1 MKRFI
6 LFGLVFALA
15 VYLDSLGFYDSQPHV
30 NFAFW
35 NFLGGLASG
44 LFGLGSSL
52 VNSSSQ
58 SQTNAYNLQAQ
69 RETNEANQRINEA
82 NLAYNRESRDMAYQY
97 QTDLYNKI
105 YRDTS
110 PVVQRQQFEQ
120 AGINPYFALGNITGS
135 QATSS
140 SVPNSSAPSAIP
152 MQSPHMEAVQFD
164 PSPVVDS
171 INSYFNN
178 QRLDADTQS
187 RRIQNITQLDRDKAE
202 LQKTLSQKNLTD
214 EQRKE
219 TISRINTLEAMR
231 DIEVANAKRS
241 GSFIEQQTE
250 NVKADTAVKKLNT
263 RTVELTNAYQEWR
276 NDYEKKYGSAEL
288 KRVDALTKEALAAGS
303 ASAASAVLAKAQER
317 GVRID
322 NYQKN
327 KLNWLIREEK
337 KTQIQ
342 RNKFEMKYPTQANK
356 AIKGISQM
364 FEGEYYRPDWKPSN
378 LRRVDMKWPDGSSHP
393 VYLNP

>member
-15 VYLDSLGFYDSQPHV
+15 VYLDSLGFCPSDAHCQYAVLSLGLG
-30 NFAFW
+30 AL
-35 NFLGGLASG
+35 LGGVASG

-52 VNSSSQ
+52 LSSSSQ
-58 SQTNAYNLQAQ
+58 SSANAANLQAV
-69 RETNEANQRINEA
+69 REANEANQRINDA
-82 NLAYNRESRDMAYQY
+82 NLAYNRESRDMAYKY

-110 PVVQRQQFEQ
+110 PVVQRQQYEQ

-135 QATSS
+135 QATASNA
-140 SVPNSSAPSAIP
+140 PNSSAPSSIP
-152 MQSPHMEAVQFD
+152 MQAGQVQPVSYDF
-164 PSPVVDS
+164 SPVGDAV
-171 INSYFNN
+171 NSYFNN

-219 TISRINTLEAMR
+219 TISRIKTLEAMR

-250 NVKADTAVKKLNT
+250 NVKADTAVKRLNA

-276 NDYEKKYGSAEL
+276 NEYEKKYGAAEL
-288 KRVDALTKEALAAGS
+288 KRVDALTKEALSASS
-303 ASAASAVLAKAQER
+303 ASAASAVLSKAQER

-337 KTQIQ
+337 KSQIQ
-342 RNKFEMKYPTQANK
+342 RNKFEMKYPTSANK
-356 AIKGISQM
+356 AVKGFSQM
-364 FEGEYYRPDWKPSN
+364 FEGEN
-378 LRRVDMKWPDGSSHP
+378 VHP
-393 VYLNP
+393 RAQKVVYDPQTDSFKTVP